1 MFDISLLEKF
11 RNPEFENDE
20 KVKYAWFIYCYEIM
34 RCVSLNWKKHIS
46 PHTLNNRGKLDLVIT
61 CSDEAFGRWLLNLK
75 IPELLAVQ
83 ESGTEHVNLKK
94 RKGPHDSK
102 IKMQYY
108 STIYVEVKKSRQDKK
123 VMKKWNEIFW
133 DQVDIHCK
141 NELNKACIENN
152 LRMVSTVT
160 SEHIVLPSRDVIDE
174 EDPY

>member
-1 MFDISLLEKF
+1 
-11 RNPEFENDE
+11 
-20 KVKYAWFIYCYEIM
+20 
-34 RCVSLNWKKHIS
+34 
-46 PHTLNNRGKLDLVIT
+46 
-61 CSDEAFGRWLLNLK
+61 
-75 IPELLAVQ
+75 
-83 ESGTEHVNLKK
+83 
-94 RKGPHDSK
+94 
-102 IKMQYY
+102 MQYY

-160 SEHIVLPSRDVIDE
+160 SGHIVLPSRDVIDE